1 MKTER
6 WSYTLS
12 NGYTWKKSHILF
24 VKLAVCVLAIFTST
38 TVSQEEYPPQQ
49 ITEQPASGD
58 PKPENVIK
66 RLTCQA
72 SSYPT
77 PVYSWL
83 KDGTFLLRNT
93 SQNVYEIPNLQR
105 SDAGEYRCLA
115 GNKLGAFL
123 SQPAHVVV
131 AYMEMFQPGNTE
143 TTEVHEGR
151 AVILNLPPLDSVPDP
166 DIDWKQNNSTLSAES
181 IYHHV
186 TLQKNLVLLSNS
198 ISDSGR
204 QFQARAVNGFSGAGS
219 QSQSHVFVINI
230 VEHGNRSAH
239 LLPEMISP
247 PVSVIANEGDS
258 DVKVECVI
266 NARPINYLSIS
277 WFKVTD
283 DSRTE
288 IERGGRYL
296 LSPFKRVL
304 TIKSPVRADNGV
316 YECEGKLSI
325 PGGPQYPSVTKR
337 ANITIRERPLI
348 TPPLPTTLE
357 KDFSETV
364 ELVCEAVGQPAPSFT
379 WYYNGRKVKL
389 LGNARYRDL
398 GNGTLIIESID
409 LPDSGVFQCIAS
421 NGAGEVSASTW
432 LKVNSS
438 PPRFVTSPQDL
449 TVVETNEA
457 RFPCAVTGAPQ
468 PVITWKK
475 VTPSG
480 EETISSGG
488 RFQILDNGLLLMATT
503 LKSDSAVY
511 RCIATNIRGNA
522 SEEATLQVIIKTQI
536 VRPPQNITAILSTSA
551 TLECGVTRDENVQV
565 VWKWYFY
572 KKPDYVEQP
581 ISNSGRHLITQQGSL
596 IISGV
601 AGQDIGRYKCQVI
614 SPGGNDSRVAT
625 LMVIELPRRPVVL
638 SVVLHTTKSNTVTIQ
653 WRPAYDGNSPI
664 QRYIISYR
672 DEVQNGNNEN
682 ARWVVY
688 PVNISPDKTSQDVS
702 GLQAAR
708 YYKFRISAVNSVG
721 EGNSSQPKPDQALQ
735 MPPQPPSSPPK
746 NFYCSPRPDRA
757 ILIQWQPP
765 DESTWN
771 GALLGYTISYKIANY
786 PDTALQFRNVTGQ
799 SSTQYLLDNL
809 VYYSQYEV
817 KIAAFNIKGT
827 GNYSNAFLVWT
838 VEGRPTAPPT
848 NVTLTSPNSTTLLVT
863 WLPPDPSQ
871 INGVNL
877 GYTIELRRK
886 TITQTEQAVFVPS
899 DPNNLYDTQEKLIFD
914 LRKFTEY
921 VATIVCRTTAGPGPA
936 SPPQTARTQEDVPG
950 EVGDLRFDNIQD
962 TTLRVSWT
970 VPLKV
975 NGILQGYKLW
985 YEKKNQT
992 ATRIEIDLIPSLSSY
1007 TIQRLMP
1014 TTMYHI
1020 SVAALT
1026 RKGMGPFSSADIASG
1041 VPPELPTAPYNLGI
1055 TNMQA
1060 RSVLLQYLPGSTGK
1074 TSITLWIVEA
1084 LEGTSSTW
1092 REIYT
1097 RNDPDARE
1105 ILVQNLRPYTQYK
1118 LRLIAENI
1126 VGRSNASLPTRIFET
1141 LQDAPGGPP
1150 GNVTVRALNS
1160 TAFRI
1165 SWIPLPSKDW
1175 NGEPQGYKLYYRMK
1189 EIDPTADFT
1198 VLPLENG
1205 MNMESF
1211 ILGHL
1216 QEWVEYEVKMTSY
1229 NDVGVS
1235 SDSPVA
1241 IERTRESVPSAS
1253 PSRVKA
1259 VAKSSTSINITWG
1272 HVPLLQ
1278 QNGMILGYKIKY
1290 SAPTEGIDAKF
1301 EVVDHNETTHFLLSN
1316 LRKFVSYQIQVL
1328 AYTRMG
1334 DGVLSNVETD
1344 KTFEDFPGP
1353 PIIIY
1358 FPDVTYS
1365 SAKIVWSPPSEP
1377 NGIITQYKIAYSIQ
1391 GSSNQSSIEL
1401 PSGDLENTV
1410 FGLIRETYYVFSVT
1424 AKTRL
1429 GWGETANVTVYTMND
1444 RSRPDSPSTPTIGGS
1459 QVTAREVTISWSPG
1473 NDNYGPLRNYT
1484 IQYQSCGGD
1493 WTTVPDA
1500 VHPDTT
1506 SHIVSRL
1513 RPNTCYKFRVAATN
1527 DVGTSD
1533 YSNASAGVHT
1543 LSAKPEGAPRNL
1555 KVAAVTTTS
1564 INATWEQPERNTWN
1578 GQIVGYNIQY
1588 RQLQLPDYQEESVP
1602 FEQNSILLQNLIVS
1616 MHYEVRILA
1625 FNGIGQGPPSTPATI
1640 YVGEAAPTAPP
1651 SNEQVAAQSPSVL
1664 VVSWNPPPPNTQN
1677 GGLSGYKVLYW
1688 LNGTLP
1694 SDAEQ
1699 IIVVE
1704 SRAELTSLETFST
1717 YYMTVQAY
1725 NLAGEGPKTSVFR
1738 GRTLEGIPGPP
1749 GALMFTNITLTKM
1762 TVKWSPPARP
1772 NGVIFNYELVYFLQ
1786 KVDGETKLVKLTLDG
1801 SQHHIT
1807 IDSLE
1812 ENSSYTF
1819 QVSARTAK
1827 GTGSKTNGTVSTGP
1841 QPGSPGSTSAP
1852 TLEEKEKLVIL
1863 SWVNGAEGNTAIY
1876 GYMIQA
1882 KAESKEK
1889 YSTIMQKNSREPTA
1903 RVSFQSLTPNTEYT
1917 FRIIAINSDGI
1928 SPPSEP
1934 SALRRTPG
1942 PAVAAVGKPFH
1953 SEWWFLVIIALT
1965 GVIVIL
1971 IIISLLCLIGRRK
1984 NSKDKMKRSATST
1997 TVMSEPAEPEDGGFP
2012 SMELTQP
2019 VSRRSLHLR
2028 NGTAKNIYARS
2039 PPRPSPASVTYSD
2052 DDAVAKAPLPDD
2064 DCSSITEKPSDFEDS
2079 DEPSDDDSEF
2089 DDSEKSP
2096 SSPPPPPF
2104 GGAHYVNNDV
2114 RQSWKYPTNS
2124 NAYAYTDSEAE
2135 SSHYGIS
2142 LQGGHVLRDRDL
2154 LSNRAGSRAP
2164 VTGFSSFV

>member
-6 WSYTLS
+6 WSYTPN
-12 NGYTWKKSHILF
+12 NGYTWKKSHIL
-24 VKLAVCVLAIFTST
+24 VKLAVCVLAIFTPT
-38 TVSQEEYPPQQ
+38 TLSQEEYPPQQ

-131 AYMEMFQPGNTE
+131 AYMEMFQSGDTQ
-143 TTEVHEGR
+143 TIEVQEGR

-198 ISDSGR
+198 ISESGR
-204 QFQARAVNGFSGAGS
+204 QFHARAVNGFSGAGS
-219 QSQSHVFVINI
+219 QSQSHIFVITVI
-230 VEHGNRSAH
+230 EHGNRSAH
-239 LLPEMISP
+239 ILPEMISP
-247 PVSVIANEGDS
+247 PVAAVANEGDS

-288 IERGGRYL
+288 IVRSGRYL

-304 TIKSPVRADNGV
+304 TIKSPMKTDTGV

-325 PGGPQYPSVTKR
+325 PGGPQYSSVTKR
-337 ANITIRERPLI
+337 VNVTIRERPLI
-348 TPPLPTTLE
+348 TPPLPTTME
-357 KDFSETV
+357 KDFSDTV
-364 ELVCEAVGQPAPSFT
+364 EMFCEAVGQPAPSFT
-379 WYYNGRKVKL
+379 WYYNGRQIKL
-389 LGNARYRDL
+389 LGNPRYSDF
-398 GNGTLIIESID
+398 GNGTLVIERID
-409 LPDSGVFQCIAS
+409 LPDSGVFQCIAR

-438 PPRFVTSPQDL
+438 PPRFVTSPLDL

-457 RFPCAVTGAPQ
+457 RFPCEVTGAPQ

-475 VTPSG
+475 VTSGG

-488 RFQILDNGLLLMATT
+488 RFQILDNGLLLIATT
-503 LKSDSAVY
+503 RKSDSAVY

-565 VWKWYFY
+565 TWNWFFY

-581 ISNSGRHLITQQGSL
+581 ISSGGRHLITPQGSL

-625 LMVIELPRRPVVL
+625 LMVVELPRRPVVL
-638 SVVLHTTKSNTVTIQ
+638 SVVLHATKPNTVTIQ

-682 ARWVVY
+682 SRWVVY
-688 PVNISPDKTSQDVS
+688 PVNIPPDRTSQDVS

-708 YYKFRISAVNSVG
+708 YYKFRISAVNAVG

-757 ILIQWQPP
+757 ILVQWQPP

-817 KIAAFNIKGT
+817 KIAAFNIKGI

-848 NVTLTSPNSTTLLVT
+848 NVTLTSPNSTTLRVT

-899 DPNNLYDTQEKLIFD
+899 DPNNLYDAQEKLILN
-914 LRKFTEY
+914 LRKYTEY

-936 SPPQTARTQEDVPG
+936 SPPETARTQEDVPG

-970 VPLKV
+970 VPHEV
-975 NGILQGYKLW
+975 NGVLQGYKLW

-992 ATRIEIDLIPSLSSY
+992 STRNEIDLIPSLTSY

-1014 TTMYHI
+1014 TTTYHI

-1026 RKGMGPFSSADIASG
+1026 RKGLGPFSSADIDSG

-1060 RSVLLQYLPGSTGK
+1060 RSVLLQYLPGSNGK

-1084 LEGTSSTW
+1084 LEGTSTTW
-1092 REIYT
+1092 KEIYT

-1105 ILVQNLRPYTQYK
+1105 ILVQNLRPYTQYR

-1126 VGRSNASLPTRIFET
+1126 VGRSNASLPTRMFET
-1141 LQDAPGGPP
+1141 MQDAPGGPP

-1189 EIDPTADFT
+1189 DIDPTADFV

-1216 QEWVEYEVKMTSY
+1216 EEWVEYEVKMTSY

-1235 SDSPVA
+1235 SYSPVTR
-1241 IERTRESVPSAS
+1241 ERTRESVPSAS

-1272 HVPLLQ
+1272 PVPLLQ

-1290 SAPTEGIDAKF
+1290 SAPSEGIDAKF
-1301 EVVDHNETTHFLLSN
+1301 EVVDHNETTHFLLRN

-1334 DGVLSNVETD
+1334 DGVLSSVETD

-1377 NGIITQYKIAYSIQ
+1377 NGIITRYKIAYFIQ
-1391 GSSNQSSIEL
+1391 GSSNVSTIEL
-1401 PSGDLENTV
+1401 PSGVLENTV
-1410 FGLIRETYYVFSVT
+1410 YGLARETYYVFSVT

-1444 RSRPDSPSTPTIGGS
+1444 RSRPDRPSKPTIVS
-1459 QVTAREVTISWSPG
+1459 SDVTAREVTISWSPG

-1484 IQYQSCGGD
+1484 IQYQPCGGD
-1493 WTTVPDA
+1493 WTTFPEV

-1506 SHIVSRL
+1506 SHVVSRL
-1513 RPNTCYKFRVAATN
+1513 RPNTCYKFRVSATN

-1533 YSNASAGVHT
+1533 YSNASAQVHT

-1555 KVAAVTTTS
+1555 KVVAVTTTS

-1616 MHYEVRILA
+1616 MHYEVRVLA

-1651 SNEQVAAQSPSVL
+1651 SDGRVTAQSSSVL

-1694 SDAEQ
+1694 SAAQQ

-1704 SRAELTSLETFST
+1704 SRASLTNLETFST
-1717 YYMTVQAY
+1717 YYMTIQAY
-1725 NLAGEGPKTSVFR
+1725 NLAGEGPKTAVFS
-1738 GRTLEGIPGPP
+1738 GRTLEGIPGEP
-1749 GALMFTNITLTKM
+1749 GPLRFTNITLTKM
-1762 TVKWSPPARP
+1762 TVKWSAPARP
-1772 NGVIFNYELVYFLQ
+1772 NGVILNYELVYFLQ
-1786 KVDGETKLVKLTLDG
+1786 KADGETKLVKLTLDG

-1827 GTGSKTNGTVSTGP
+1827 GLGSKTNGTVSTGP
-1841 QPGSPGSTSAP
+1841 QPGSPASPSAP
-1852 TLEEKEKLVIL
+1852 TLEEREKSVIL
-1863 SWVNGAEGNTAIY
+1863 AWVNGAEGNTPIY

-1882 KAESKEK
+1882 KADGNEK
-1889 YSTIMQKNSREPTA
+1889 YRTIMQKNSREPTA
-1903 RVSFQSLTPNTEYT
+1903 LVSFQNLTPNTEYT
-1917 FRIIAINSDGI
+1917 FRVIAINSNGI
-1928 SPPSEP
+1928 SPPSAP

-1984 NSKDKMKRSATST
+1984 NTKDKMKRSATST

-2012 SMELTQP
+2012 SMELAQ
-2019 VSRRSLHLR
+2019 SRRSMHLR
-2028 NGTAKNIYARS
+2028 NGSAKNIYARS

-2064 DCSSITEKPSDFEDS
+2064 DCSSITEKPSDFDDS

-2104 GGAHYVNNDV
+2104 AGAHYINNDV